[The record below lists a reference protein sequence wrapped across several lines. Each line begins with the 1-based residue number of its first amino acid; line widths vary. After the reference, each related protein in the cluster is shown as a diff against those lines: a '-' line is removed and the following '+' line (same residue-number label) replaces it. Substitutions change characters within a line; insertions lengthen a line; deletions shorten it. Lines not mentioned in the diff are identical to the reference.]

1 MSLLVKAISSME
13 KCFMDESIASKPEV
27 SRVTALRGE
36 EASFEIAYTMDDAA
50 STPKYTTTYQV
61 DSPIAQYVTVRQV
74 EQVPVRYPCY
84 PSADDHYVRKTPGLY
99 PDLLNPV
106 DPWDEIFATYGQLKA
121 LWVSV
126 DVPEDLEAGDYP
138 VYVCFMRGGE
148 EVARAGVTLHVI
160 GAVLPK
166 SNMVVTQWFHCDC
179 IANYYGLETFSDRHW
194 EYIEKFID
202 TAVKN
207 GINAIL
213 MPIFTPPLDTAV
225 GHERRTTQLVDVTK
239 TEDGWKFGWEK
250 VERWVEMCKRAG
262 VDYYE
267 IAHLYS
273 QWGAIHAPKIMGWE
287 NGEYKRL
294 FGWETDATSEE
305 YRTFLRTFLTGF
317 TAKMRELGVE
327 DRQCLYHIS
336 DEPSLEQLESYRAAK
351 EQVADLLKNYVI
363 MDALSNF
370 EFYKTGAL
378 DNPIPSNNHIEPFIE
393 AKVPNLWT
401 YYCCGQGYK
410 VSNRFLA
417 MPTQRTR
424 VIGTQFWKYNIAGFL
439 QWGYNFY
446 NSQGS
451 IRPIDPYLIT
461 DGEYFVPA
469 GDCFSVYPGQ
479 NGVALETIHLKGF
492 TMALNDTRAMYLA
505 ESIVGREK
513 LMKILESEG
522 EVTFSEYP
530 HTDAWLN
537 GVRDAVNAII
547 EEGC

>member
-1 MSLLVKAISSME
+1 
-13 KCFMDESIASKPEV
+13 
-27 SRVTALRGE
+27 
-36 EASFEIAYTMDDAA
+36 
-50 STPKYTTTYQV
+50 
-61 DSPIAQYVTVRQV
+61 
-74 EQVPVRYPCY
+74 
-84 PSADDHYVRKTPGLY
+84 
-99 PDLLNPV
+99 
-106 DPWDEIFATYGQLKA
+106 
-121 LWVSV
+121 
-126 DVPEDLEAGDYP
+126 
-138 VYVCFMRGGE
+138 
-148 EVARAGVTLHVI
+148 
-160 GAVLPK
+160 
-166 SNMVVTQWFHCDC
+166 
-179 IANYYGLETFSDRHW
+179 
-194 EYIEKFID
+194 
-202 TAVKN
+202 
-207 GINAIL
+207 
-213 MPIFTPPLDTAV
+213 
-225 GHERRTTQLVDVTK
+225 
-239 TEDGWKFGWEK
+239 
-250 VERWVEMCKRAG
+250 MCRRAG

-451 IRPIDPYLIT
+451 IRAIDPYLIT